1 MSQQAQSTNQ
11 ADVEAINKV
20 REVHIAAVNDGDVDA
35 WVATFTDD
43 GVQMPPNAP
52 ANLGSERIRA
62 WSQAFL
68 APFRVQFTLFVDEVQ
83 AAGHWAF
90 ERGAYKIN
98 LTPKVGG
105 EAIQDIGK
113 YITVYERQPAGA
125 WKIARDIW
133 NSNNPP
139 FTGR

>member
-11 ADVEAINKV
+11 ADLEAINDV
-20 REVHIAAVNDGDVDA
+20 RKAHIAAVNDADVDG
-35 WVATFTDD
+35 WVAAFTAD

-52 ANLGSERIRA
+52 ANVGSERIRA

-68 APFRVQFTLFVDEVQ
+68 APFSVEFALFIDEVQ
-83 AAGHWAF
+83 AAGSWAF
-90 ERGAYKIN
+90 ERGTYKIN
-98 LTPKVGG
+98 LIPKAGG
-105 EAIQDIGK
+105 ESIQDIGK

>member
-1 MSQQAQSTNQ
+1 MSQQAQSINQ
-11 ADVEAINKV
+11 ANVEAINKV
-20 REVHIAAVNDGDVDA
+20 REVHIAAVNNGDADA

-52 ANLGSERIRA
+52 ANAGSECIRA
-62 WSQAFL
+62 WSKAFL
-68 APFRVQFTLFVDEVQ
+68 APFSVRFTLFIDEVQ
-83 AAGHWAF
+83 VGGSWAF
-90 ERGAYKIN
+90 ERGTYKID
-98 LTPKVGG
+98 LTPKAGG
-105 EAIQDIGK
+105 ESIQDIGK